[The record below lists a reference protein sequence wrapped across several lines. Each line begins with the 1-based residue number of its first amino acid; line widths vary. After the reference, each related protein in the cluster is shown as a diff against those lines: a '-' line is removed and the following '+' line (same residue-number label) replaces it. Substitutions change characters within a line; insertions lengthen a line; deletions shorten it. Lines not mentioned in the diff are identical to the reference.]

1 MRFFFCRKSLRI
13 HFYFLLTRKGI
24 FLLMV
29 CAWVAF
35 LSGPQRYHH
44 HHESRDVPFFKKRKC
59 LLGNVTYLT
68 LHCRL
73 NEVVKFVFREEVSRK
88 LVQFVR

>member
-1 MRFFFCRKSLRI
+1 
-13 HFYFLLTRKGI
+13 
-24 FLLMV
+24 MV

-59 LLGNVTYLT
+59 LLGSVTYLT
-68 LHCRL
+68 MHCRL
-73 NEVVKFVFREEVSRK
+73 NQVVKFVFREEVSRK